1 MMNMFGSKKNGLVQT
16 SSNGS
21 GGASFGWISKSVE
34 ISGDVNF
41 TDKLQVDGKV
51 TGKLYSEKGTLIIGE
66 SGNIEA
72 QIDVGTCIIH
82 GTINGNVKA
91 RTRVE
96 VHRTGKLTGD
106 ITTPALVMAEGA
118 FCNGNIKMVKTSD
131 SKVASKET
139 AAEESVKPQVLVEES
154 ESDQTSAAA
163 KIATENPIVS
173 RVQSAAAERARKT
186 EKVA

>member
-1 MMNMFGSKKNGLVQT
+1 MFGSKKNGLVQT
-16 SSNGS
+16 SSNG

-82 GTINGNVKA
+82 GTINGNIKA
-91 RTRVE
+91 RIKVE
-96 VHRTGKLTGD
+96 VHRTGKLNGD
-106 ITTPALVMAEGA
+106 ITTPALVMGEGA
-118 FCNGNIKMVKTSD
+118 FCNGNIKMVRTSD

-139 AAEESVKPQVLVEES
+139 TP
-154 ESDQTSAAA
+154 
-163 KIATENPIVS
+163 
-173 RVQSAAAERARKT
+173 
-186 EKVA
+186 